1 MTSSQPLPRVVVHPQ
16 VPEEERRVILAARPD
31 RLKFTTDT
39 PPPAAPS
46 RARAWLRE
54 RRLPP
59 REEIRRAD
67 VLARQHGRYVPPREL
82 VLEVRPLLARAQQAI
97 DTIRQT
103 RVHRLGVLDRERHRA
118 ALPFHEW
125 EIGQA
130 LAQYSRT
137 AREQYA
143 IAPQSRDAADAVD
156 RGEARLAGTLSGVEA
171 RVSALESYAAKAR
184 EADALYAALA
194 TREAVARIDD
204 ALLDLTAR
212 SVADEIAVT
221 DIASMDHA
229 AAATIEQLRG
239 ALDADARRMGR

>member
-1 MTSSQPLPRVVVHPQ
+1 MSTPPLPRVVVHPE
-16 VPEEERRVILAARPD
+16 VLEEDRRVILAAAPD
-31 RLKFTTDT
+31 RLKFTTDN

-59 REEIRRAD
+59 REVIRRAD
-67 VLARQHGRYVPPREL
+67 VLARQHGRYLPPREL
-82 VLEVRPLLARAQQAI
+82 VKEVRPLLARAQQAI
-97 DTIRQT
+97 DTVQQT
-103 RVHRLGVLDRERHRA
+103 RVHRLGVLDRDRHRA
-118 ALPFHEW
+118 ALPVHEW

-130 LAQYSRT
+130 LAQYSRA
-137 AREQYA
+137 AREQYKF
-143 IAPQSRDAADAVD
+143 APQSREGADALD
-156 RGEARLAGTLSGVEA
+156 RWKARLAETLRSVEA

-194 TREAVARIDD
+194 AREAVARTDD

-221 DIASMDHA
+221 DIASMDRA

-239 ALDADARRMGR
+239 ALAADE